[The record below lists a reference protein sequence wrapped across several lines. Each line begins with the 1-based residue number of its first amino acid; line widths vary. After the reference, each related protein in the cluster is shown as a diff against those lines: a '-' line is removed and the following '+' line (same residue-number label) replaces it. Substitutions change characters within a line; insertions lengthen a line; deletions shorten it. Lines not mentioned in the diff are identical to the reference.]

1 MDNMNEE
8 LLKKIE
14 KALDIEFYEWQRK
27 YLLNEPMLIDMR
39 MTGRYT
45 GKTFVYIINKLFE
58 YPEPLVLKHRTEVL
72 KVADWWCC
80 DNREDSALRNPYLD
94 WYKHEL
100 KGIYDDLSNAGI
112 ITRKV
117 IFY

>member
-1 MDNMNEE
+1 MDKMSEKLIKE
-8 LLKKIE
+8 IE
-14 KALDIEFYEWQRK
+14 KALNIKFYKWQRK

-39 MTGRYT
+39 MTGRCT
-45 GKTFVYIINKLFE
+45 GKTFVYIIKKLFE
-58 YPEPLVLKHRTEVL
+58 YPEPLVLTRRTEVL

-94 WYKHEL
+94 WYKQEL
-100 KGIYDDLSNAGI
+100 KSIYDNLNKAGI

-117 IFY
+117 VFH